1 MGRKINIEIKEL
13 LDKIQQLIITQED
26 CVYIFKTEQVTND
39 FYRLYKLYQ
48 QGNYNINLIE
58 EFLIDNKDDIDK
70 ENLMLILAKN
80 CKYQLIGLE
89 DYIKE
94 ELIKK
99 ATTEN
104 EVKTKMATINA
115 ANQQKKMIENTFK
128 YVIQNAKGID
138 KILTFYRHDND
149 KKEYI
154 LDVADSRELI
164 DKKHVSAVRN
174 LKRFEKID
182 NSFEEDENNIGIG
195 YILQVLNLSDLKEIF
210 PEQEIEIDNTD
221 ITLEESQADKI
232 ERDSKNKKFGIDI
245 IRLIYDRKILREGI
259 LSYEELKK
267 TKQNDLDKYNE
278 IISKMIDDNFTLYIK
293 EVIREY
299 IKYVD
304 IDKLLLIAAYRFNYG
319 LEAIEDK
326 TQTAGYEEIIKVI
339 QNNIENQKAEIL
351 CNLEYVWNE
360 KIVMAE
366 VEYSVGELNKFA
378 SKFVDNQYIT
388 EKEIKENKE
397 KIENQEQ
404 LLKQIDSKYI
414 DIMFSKEE
422 LENYA
427 NLNIENMEFVYDK
440 LGWDKEKVLDITI
453 KNQNCSIDLLIQLI
467 QKQILTSTDIITLY
481 LDNNINEEQIEDL
494 KRIINFEQAINS
506 NELIQYYKNSI
517 EKKPIEEDKNKFD
530 RYAKLYKDVLLN
542 KDDEEELEE
551 KNNELINDLLDTY
564 KGEQYIKTAQEFYK
578 MGLIP
583 LEILIEWNGEKI
595 VDAFYKEQIIHLKD
609 IEILAKSN
617 KVSFEY
623 ISNIYKELINKTDI
637 EYDERL
643 SYIKTGYIPEKEIFE
658 LYESGLIFE
667 KDLRDLAENG
677 IVRII
682 ETEKLINTRTKEDLE
697 KNSSIKLIG
706 LNELRKINN
715 EIYLEEGDSR
725 KTREGE
731 GKENDDK
738 EDISKLIID
747 PNKREEY
754 INIFNAYKA
763 ETDLEDDS
771 PFYNYEFYVIP
782 DESGE
787 IGLNS
792 VVIAERYYDDKD
804 TEERFALNNATYF
817 FRYKDLMVLSNLRKS
832 EMTKERENVVFTAK
846 HIIADENKNGYWAAG
861 VIYAVAKTMLSSDLK
876 QYTKTEQR
884 KIVLDKF
891 NQIYPE
897 EKILEILDMASK
909 IDSGDYTYEI
919 VNPEDKI
926 LRKTVKSEKKDTTI
940 TIDEDGLR

>member
-1 MGRKINIEIKEL
+1 MGRKINIDIKEM

-26 CVYIFKTEQVTND
+26 CGYIFKTEQVTND

-99 ATTEN
+99 TTTEN
-104 EVKTKMATINA
+104 EVKIKMAKINA
-115 ANQQKKMIENTFK
+115 ANQQKKMIENTSK

-164 DKKHVSAVRN
+164 DKKHVSSVRN

-182 NSFEEDENNIGIG
+182 NSFEEGDNNIGIG

-210 PEQEIEIDNTD
+210 PDQETDIDNRD
-221 ITLEESQADKI
+221 ITLEESRAEKI
-232 ERDSKNKKFGIDI
+232 ERETKSKKFGIDVM
-245 IRLIYDRKILREGI
+245 RLIYDRKILREGI

-278 IISKMIDDNFTLYIK
+278 IISKMKDDIFTLYIK

-319 LEAIEDK
+319 LETIEDK
-326 TQTAGYEEIIKVI
+326 TKTAGYEEIIKVI
-339 QNNIENQKAEIL
+339 QDNIENSKAEIF
-351 CNLEYVWNE
+351 CNLEYVWDE
-360 KIVMAE
+360 KVVMAE
-366 VEYSVGELNKFA
+366 VEYSVEKLNKFA

-388 EKEIKENKE
+388 EKEIKGNKE
-397 KIENQEQ
+397 KIESQER
-404 LLKQIDSKYI
+404 LLEDIDSRYI

-422 LENYA
+422 LESYA
-427 NLNIENMEFVYDK
+427 NLNIENLEFVYDK
-440 LGWDKEKVLDITI
+440 LGWDKEKVLEIII
-453 KNQNCSIDLLIQLI
+453 KNQDCSTDLLIQLI
-467 QKQILTSTDIITLY
+467 QKQMIDSTDIITLY
-481 LDNNINEEQIEDL
+481 LNNNINKEQIEDL
-494 KRIINFEQAINS
+494 KQIINLEEVINS
-506 NELIQYYKNSI
+506 HELIQYYKNSI
-517 EKKPIEEDKNKFD
+517 EKNSTEEDKNKFD
-530 RYAKLYKDVLLN
+530 KYVEIYIGVLIDN
-542 KDDEEELEE
+542 KESEELEE
-551 KNNELINDLLDTY
+551 TYNKLVDSLLDNY
-564 KGEQYIKTAQEFYK
+564 QGEEYIKVATEFYK
-578 MGLIP
+578 KGLVT
-583 LEILIEWNGEKI
+583 LEILAEWNEEKI
-595 VDAFYKEQIIHLKD
+595 IDAFYKQQIIDLTH
-609 IEILAKSN
+609 IVALAKSN
-617 KVSFEY
+617 KLSFEY

-643 SYIKTGYIPEKEIFE
+643 SYIKTGYIPEKEIFK
-658 LYESGLIFE
+658 LYENGFIFE

-682 ETEKLINTRTKEDLE
+682 ETEKLINARTKEDLE
-697 KNSSIKLIG
+697 KKSSIKLVG

-715 EIYLEEGDSR
+715 EIYLEEEEFQGKRER
-725 KTREGE
+725 KEKQDR
-731 GKENDDK
+731 
-738 EDISKLIID
+738 EDITKLIID

-754 INIFNAYKA
+754 INIFNAFRA
-763 ETDLEDDS
+763 ETDLEEDS

-782 DESGE
+782 DESGG

-792 VVIAERYYDDKD
+792 VVIAERYYENKD
-804 TEERFALNNATYF
+804 TEEKFALNNATYF
-817 FRYKDLMVLSNLRKS
+817 FRYKDLMVLSNLKKS

-846 HIIADENKNGYWAAG
+846 HTLADENKNGYWAAG

-876 QYTKTEQR
+876 DYTKTEQR
-884 KIVLDKF
+884 KIVLEKF

-926 LRKTVKSEKKDTTI
+926 LRKSAKSKNKEKTN
-940 TIDEDGLR
+940 EEELR